1 MFRGRTQSRTRAQ
14 FTLALTLALACLATA
29 AGAADAPP
37 GASRLRRP
45 LTATQLE
52 AAPHARIATEADS
65 TAAAAPTAETSSIE
79 PREPN
84 CAFEKSG
91 TNELSGIATARR
103 PMVERA
109 PIEVAAKPRGE
120 QPNHASVLRDLSAHE
135 PFDVSSSGRY
145 MVAVDS
151 AGGLVLIDAIKA
163 SRLHPLQN
171 SKRGYSLVEISGDAR
186 WIAAVR
192 RDNPDE
198 IDLWRADNGRF
209 LRTITS
215 EGGPKKSLDFDA
227 ETGEL
232 RVADRRGNGQTYS
245 VPAGVLTGM
254 FQLSNG
260 MAAVKPPSA
269 SISIGPQSE
278 PAVKKDAPQPSA
290 TAASPRP
297 RVGGSRVGGPR
308 PNPIRDTPPTVISE
322 PAANPEPVATAA
334 PEAAAPCGVSTGAT
348 SQKHLA
354 EIVAPETARMMA
366 GPMAAPMMAQ
376 PMMAEPMMSM
386 SDDDGD
392 QPYEPFAASAPPEPT
407 PATAPAPTAPLTT
420 ARVRVSAPASA
431 PVATA
436 PAPAA
441 TDFPSNPFGAM
452 ADMQPA
458 PSPGSVAPGSVAPG
472 SAAPDE
478 IEGATSDSFAASA
491 PAGGAAASEPE
502 GIAAL
507 AAEKTPPKPEE
518 DLASITVHY
527 ATNRQR
533 LTPEDRAFAVYFKG
547 FFFSLP
553 AVILYAL
560 ILLALIAFPMLG
572 RRAWAAAAVITGV
585 LLLVSMAGFE
595 AWVRSEL
602 RDELS
607 GELYGSVPTNLNY
620 GKCKISVPKPENRS
634 PGELNRPL
642 SMWVLQAPENA
653 EKHFT
658 LQKVTEHNDK
668 DEFYASLSEQLAG
681 SDDGTSLLFIHGY
694 NVSFEDAVFR
704 TAQLA
709 VDLKFRG
716 APISFSWPSYAD
728 PVKYTFD
735 EQNAEVSIPA
745 LRELLEDLT
754 TRSGAK
760 RIHIVAHSM
769 GNRVLAGAL
778 RSMSP
783 EARVKNKEMFREIVL
798 AAPDID
804 SRVFQ
809 SQVLPHIQDNTQH
822 CTLYASSHDRAL
834 MMSRYFHNYQRLG
847 ETEPQLIVASGMDTI
862 DASMVDTSLLGH
874 SYIGDVQSIV
884 SDLHEL
890 VVVGKRPTERLWLEA
905 ELLGELMYW
914 AIRPGTQT
922 ASEAK
927 TNR

>member
-1 MFRGRTQSRTRAQ
+1 MIERT
-14 FTLALTLALACLATA
+14 
-29 AGAADAPP
+29 
-37 GASRLRRP
+37 
-45 LTATQLE
+45 
-52 AAPHARIATEADS
+52 
-65 TAAAAPTAETSSIE
+65 
-79 PREPN
+79 
-84 CAFEKSG
+84 
-91 TNELSGIATARR
+91 
-103 PMVERA
+103 
-109 PIEVAAKPRGE
+109 PIEVAAKPRSQ
-120 QPNHASVLRDLSAHE
+120 QPNHASILRELSAHE
-135 PFDVSSSGRY
+135 PFDISASGRY

-151 AGGLVLIDAIKA
+151 SGGLVLIDAMNVR
-163 SRLHPLQN
+163 RLHSLQN
-171 SKRGYSLVEISGDAR
+171 SRRTYSLLEISPDAR

-192 RDNPDE
+192 RDNPDQ
-198 IDLWRADNGRF
+198 IDLWRADNGRH
-209 LRTITS
+209 LRTIAG
-215 EGGPKKSLDFDA
+215 EGGAKKTLDFDA

-232 RVADRRGNGQTYS
+232 RVVDRRGNGQLYS
-245 VPAGVLTGM
+245 VPAGILTGG
-254 FQLSNG
+254 FQISNG
-260 MAAVKPPSA
+260 LATVKPPTVKPPAA
-269 SISIGPQSE
+269 SIRINE
-278 PAVKKDAPQPSA
+278 PKHAAEAKPTPQPPA
-290 TAASPRP
+290 TATRPRTGSPRT
-297 RVGGSRVGGPR
+297 GGSRVGGPNVSGPR
-308 PNPIRDTPPTVISE
+308 PNPIRDQAPLVVT
-322 PAANPEPVATAA
+322 A
-334 PEAAAPCGVSTGAT
+334 PESASLPKTFAVPSGGAAAPADAH
-348 SQKHLA
+348 KHLA

-366 GPMAAPMMAQ
+366 GPMAGPMAAPMMAQ
-376 PMMAEPMMSM
+376 PMMAEPMMAAPEEFDSAEF
-386 SDDDGD
+386 
-392 QPYEPFAASAPPEPT
+392 EPIASEPAAAARPEPT
-407 PATAPAPTAPLTT
+407 LAAQ
-420 ARVRVSAPASA
+420 
-431 PVATA
+431 
-436 PAPAA
+436 PAPATQPTPSRVPTPTA
-441 TDFPSNPFGAM
+441 AAPPSNPFGPL
-452 ADMQPA
+452 ADMEPA
-458 PSPGSVAPGSVAPG
+458 GAAPDFGPEATA
-472 SAAPDE
+472 AAPDE
-478 IEGATSDSFAASA
+478 SPQPASA
-491 PAGGAAASEPE
+491 APESLADLSAQAA
-502 GIAAL
+502 
-507 AAEKTPPKPEE
+507 PPPPEE
-518 DLASITVHY
+518 DLTSITVHY

-533 LTPEDRAFAVYFKG
+533 LTADDRQFAAYFRG

-553 AVILYAL
+553 AVVLYVL
-560 ILLALIAFPMLG
+560 ILLALIIFPWMG
-572 RRAWAAAAVITGV
+572 RRAWAAAAVVTGV
-585 LLLVSMAGFE
+585 ALLVSMAGFE
-595 AWVRSEL
+595 AYVRSEL

-620 GKCKISVPKPENRS
+620 GTCQISVPKPENRVA
-634 PGELNRPL
+634 GELNRPL
-642 SMWVLQAPENA
+642 SVWVLQAPENA

-658 LQKVTEHNDK
+658 LQKVSEHKDK
-668 DEFYASLSEQLAG
+668 DEFYASLNGQLAG
-681 SDDGTSLLFIHGY
+681 SADGASLLFIHGY

-745 LRELLEDLT
+745 LRELLEDLA

-783 EARVKNKEMFREIVL
+783 EARVKNKALIREIVL

-822 CTLYASSHDRAL
+822 CTLYASSRDRAL

-914 AIRPGTQT
+914 AIRPEVQT
-922 ASEAK
+922 ASEEK